1 MKMYQ
6 SILLAVLVLLSA
18 VSSCKEKQEP
28 EPEPEVNAAS
38 FTVTL
43 NASAEAPFKTAWS
56 DGDAVEI
63 IGVKD
68 GVAVSEQIAVSA
80 ISSSSATA
88 TSKGTVTADCDEYYA
103 YVSWAGVT
111 GCDPASSWK
120 VENATG
126 STRSVQVAKCGKGGT
141 ALNFRNIYS
150 YLKIDVTDDGART
163 VEIKGNNGEAVNY
176 EASVST
182 SDYSVIRSENPSFE
196 DQTSVSLAVNG
207 KGTVYI
213 SLVPGTVFEQGYT
226 VTVYDASGKSLG
238 KSVYPDK
245 LSVGNGKV
253 YTAGEIQPEAL
264 SFTASFENT
273 SAAEFKSTWA
283 EGDAIEVCCQDGEN
297 YITETL
303 KAAGVS
309 SDGKTATFT
318 SNGTLPT
325 GASGYYAMIPGTGV
339 MDYQKAN
346 WSTANLDGN
355 SIEKPA
361 VTVASCTDGSGKFV
375 FRNVFSLLSF
385 KVDEPAVASVVLKGN
400 NGEKVSKNMLV
411 SFSNFNVNGNSSPAF
426 ASADSLGKSVKS
438 GETCFF
444 GLYAGLKLS
453 KGYTLTAYN
462 AAGKA
467 LGTSTSSSA
476 LTVESG
482 KVYAAPDFVI
492 TRPSEKTTT
501 FDAKN
506 IVLSLGVVSDVHI
519 NGADTQTKKWKSAL
533 QQLKA
538 KALESDQNGMDGILV
553 VGDLIDNPNNSW
565 LGTFKSTLE
574 SEIDVTKTP
583 MIYTIGNHDVP
594 KYAWASTMVSDAA
607 YIREM
612 LGSNY
617 FLADKDNGMRT
628 QYEARHCVIGDYNIL
643 TISPNGDSPITYD
656 DAAVSWL
663 DRKLKE
669 LTEEDPERYVIV
681 LTHPM
686 IYNTV
691 YGSLLGEADGI
702 WSSSLPHYWA
712 TDVLT
717 PVLKK
722 YPQAVVF
729 GGHLHF
735 PLNDPR
741 SVWQGDFTV
750 FGCASVRYMA
760 LENGGY
766 EDMASATTMN
776 DCNAFSQ
783 GNLLQFDA
791 SGNMRVL
798 RMNFYDED
806 NNVIGDPI
814 VTRYPNSEKANLVNY
829 NHTTRS
835 LANGSPSLSSLDVK
849 VNEYSATAT
858 WAAGKDDEFVHHYVL
873 TLKKSGTTLFTK
885 KVLSDFYK
893 HSKTSDMMKEWSFS
907 LGSLEKGGYELT
919 LVAYDSWD
927 ASSNTLTKEFRI
939 GSTDGKLWT
948 NDNAG
953 SQTLSGGSGTNSNGW
968 LSYST
973 GKISWTANTTGKP
986 RTASLTL
993 PDGSLYTVTQ
1003 LNADDFKGS
1012 WSLYSKL
1019 FDPNKTIGKG
1029 NINAYAASVSFGTP
1043 LKGETLKDASGN
1055 SHTNNIGIKGLYL
1068 AAVMD
1073 ATVNVDY
1080 ANQTVT
1086 FGVFLDRRKAQEAS
1100 TGKYMA
1106 FLPELCTNAY
1116 WGSYVFAP
1124 GAKSFSDNDYEW
1136 LWFNASDDLNTFS
1149 YVYYGK
1155 GQKTSKG
1162 GYYICGISC
1171 VKATST
1177 DASTLN
1183 TGSNYDVIYQAN
1195 YSSSAADGMY
1205 FKRN

>member
-1 MKMYQ
+1 M
-6 SILLAVLVLLSA
+6 LLTTA
-18 VSSCKEKQEP
+18 SSCKEKQEP
-28 EPEPEVNAAS
+28 QPDPEPEVKAAS
-38 FTVTL
+38 FTVAL
-43 NASAEAPFKTAWS
+43 DASAGDPFKTVWS
-56 DGDAVEI
+56 EGDAVQLV
-63 IGVKD
+63 GVKD
-68 GVAVSEQIAVSA
+68 GKTVEETMTVSS
-80 ISSSSATA
+80 ISSASAVI
-88 TSKGTVTADCDEYYA
+88 TSKGTVKADCDEYYA
-103 YVSWAGVT
+103 YVSGTGVT
-111 GCDPASSWK
+111 GFDTAAGWK
-120 VENATG
+120 VA
-126 STRSVQVAKCGKGGT
+126 STPSETRTVTVAKASKG
-141 ALNFRNIYS
+141 AASLSFKNIYS
-150 YLKIDVTDDGART
+150 FIKVNVTDAAT
-163 VEIKGNNGEAVNY
+163 KSIVLEGNNGETLNY
-176 EASVST
+176 AATVSAA
-182 SDYSVIRSENPSFE
+182 DYSVTAGASRGDMTVSA
-196 DQTSVSLAVNG
+196 DGKSVKAAVTEAGVCFIN
-207 KGTVYI
+207 
-213 SLVPGTVFEQGYT
+213 LVPGIVFGKGYT
-226 VTVYDASGKSLG
+226 LTAYDAAGKALG
-238 KSVYPDK
+238 KSEYSDK
-245 LSVGNGKV
+245 VTLEAGKV
-253 YTAGEIQPEAL
+253 LTAGEIQPEKEPPV
-264 SFTASFENT
+264 FTASFADT
-273 SAAEFKSTWA
+273 KTPEFKSTWS
-283 EGDAIEVCCQDGEN
+283 EGDVIEVACLVNDE
-297 YITETL
+297 YVTETL
-303 KAAGVS
+303 TASGISADGRTAKFAAV
-309 SDGKTATFT
+309 A
-318 SNGTLPT
+318 LPG

-339 MDYQKAN
+339 AGYQKTN
-346 WSTANLDGN
+346 WSTADLDGDAVAR
-355 SIEKPA
+355 PT
-361 VTVASCTDGSGKFV
+361 VTVAACTGGSTALE
-375 FRNVFSLLSF
+375 FRNTFSLLSF
-385 KVDEPAVASVVLKGN
+385 KVDEAAVASVVLTGN

-411 SFSNFNVNGNSSPAF
+411 SFSNFNVNGNSTPAF
-426 ASADSLGKSVKS
+426 TSAESLRKSVKPAQ
-438 GETCFF
+438 TCYF
-444 GLYAGLKLS
+444 GLYPGLKLS

-462 AAGKA
+462 AAGKVIGSA
-467 LGTSTSSSA
+467 KTSSS
-476 LTVESG
+476 LTVEGG
-482 KVYAAPDFVI
+482 KVYTAPDFVI

-501 FDAKN
+501 FDTKN

-519 NGADTQTKKWKSAL
+519 NGSSAHTNKWKSAL

-538 KALESDQNGMDGILV
+538 KASESDQNGMAGILV
-553 VGDLIDNPNNSW
+553 VGDLIDQPSTSQ
-565 LGTFKSTLE
+565 LSVFKSTLE

-583 MIYTIGNHDVP
+583 MVYTIGNHDVP
-594 KYAWASTMVSDAA
+594 NYAWASTMVSDVK
-607 YIREM
+607 YIRDM
-612 LGSNY
+612 FGDSY
-617 FLADKDNGMRT
+617 FQADKDNDMRT
-628 QYEARHCVIGDYNIL
+628 KYEARHCVIGDYHIL
-643 TISPNGDSPITYD
+643 TISPNGDSPIRYD
-656 DAAVSWL
+656 DTAVSWL
-663 DRKLKE
+663 DSQLKAI
-669 LTEEDPERYVIV
+669 TEEDPERYVIV

-686 IYNTV
+686 IYNTI

-712 TDVLT
+712 TDALT

-722 YPQAVVF
+722 YPQAIVF

-766 EDMASATTMN
+766 EEMASATTMK
-776 DCNAFSQ
+776 DCNEFSQ

-798 RMNFYDED
+798 RMDFYNKD
-806 NNVIGDPI
+806 VIGDPL
-814 VTRYPNSEKANLVNY
+814 VSRYPNAAKANLTQF

-835 LANGSPSLSSLDVK
+835 LANGAPSLSTLDVK
-849 VNEYSATAT
+849 VEESAATAT

-893 HSKTSDMMKEWSFS
+893 HSKTSDMKKEWSYS

-1029 NINAYAASVSFGTP
+1029 NINACAASVSFGTP

-1100 TGKYMA
+1100 TGKYVA

-1136 LWFNASDDLNTFS
+1136 LWFKASDDLNTFS

-1195 YSSSAADGMY
+1195 YDSNSAAGMY